1 MEQLFFYL
9 SLLSFI
15 FSMSNL
21 KMKCNMKN
29 LFKSF
34 VVLLAVMAAVPSFAQ
49 KANNTLTE
57 KEKKQGWTLLFNG
70 KDFTGWRPVS
80 YTHLTLPTK
89 LEV

>member
-34 VVLLAVMAAVPSFAQ
+34 VVLLAVMAAVPS
-49 KANNTLTE
+49 LR
-57 KEKKQGWTLLFNG
+57 KKRIT
-70 KDFTGWRPVS
+70 R
-80 YTHLTLPTK
+80 
-89 LEV
+89 

>member
-34 VVLLAVMAAVPSFAQ
+34 VVLFS
-49 KANNTLTE
+49 
-57 KEKKQGWTLLFNG
+57 
-70 KDFTGWRPVS
+70 S
-80 YTHLTLPTK
+80 YGCCPFFCAK
-89 LEV
+89 SE

>member
-57 KEKKQGWTLLFNG
+57 K
-70 KDFTGWRPVS
+70 
-80 YTHLTLPTK
+80 
-89 LEV
+89 

>member
-1 MEQLFFYL
+1 
-9 SLLSFI
+9 
-15 FSMSNL
+15 
-21 KMKCNMKN
+21 MKN

-70 KDFTGWRPVS
+70 KDFTS
-80 YTHLTLPTK
+80 YSTKTSLVYIQTWAGNRNISLLTPPYIMHVPTSA
-89 LEV
+89 

>member
-34 VVLLAVMAAVPSFAQ
+34 VVLLAVMAGGASF
-49 KANNTLTE
+49 
-57 KEKKQGWTLLFNG
+57 
-70 KDFTGWRPVS
+70 WRKPD
-80 YTHLTLPTK
+80 T
-89 LEV
+89 